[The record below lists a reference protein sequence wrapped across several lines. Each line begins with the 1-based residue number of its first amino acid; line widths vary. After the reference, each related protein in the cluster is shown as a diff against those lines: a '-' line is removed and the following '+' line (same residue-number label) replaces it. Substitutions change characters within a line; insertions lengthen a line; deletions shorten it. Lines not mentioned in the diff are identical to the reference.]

1 MLKREFYLNQIR
13 PLFNKNMIKVLTG
26 VRRSGKSV
34 LLESI
39 KEELIKEG
47 VKEENILLIN
57 FEFSEYFDL
66 NNIKKL
72 EEFINKNTQNIEGKI
87 YLLFD
92 EIQEVENWEKLI
104 NSYHAKGN
112 YDIYITGSNS
122 HLLSGELATYLSGRY
137 IRINIYPFSF
147 KEFLEYYLL
156 KNDLDENIL
165 NNNTLFYSLKKNL
178 FVDYLTYGGLPILL
192 TLSKNEKLKYL
203 KDIYST
209 IVLNDIISRYNV
221 RDVDLLNRILRYL
234 LSNIGQ
240 LFNANNVSNYLNKN
254 ENKANIS
261 INTVYN
267 YLSYFEAAYLVHKVR
282 RYDVIGKSILNR
294 NEKYYIVDLGFRESL
309 FGRNQGDISQ
319 TLENIV
325 YIDLIRRGYNVN
337 VGVFKDKEID
347 FVCRKNG
354 KKIYV
359 QVSYILSKESTIER
373 EFSSL
378 SKIEDNYPKYV
389 ISMDEIDLSRDGI
402 KHMNIIDFLL
412 TDDLS

>member
-92 EIQEVENWEKLI
+92 EIQEVQNWEKLI

-112 YDIYITGSNS
+112 YDIYLTGSNS

-203 KDIYST
+203 KEIQQ
-209 IVLNDIISRYNV
+209 
-221 RDVDLLNRILRYL
+221 ILP
-234 LSNIGQ
+234 NIH
-240 LFNANNVSNYLNKN
+240 NKITPN
-254 ENKANIS
+254 
-261 INTVYN
+261 
-267 YLSYFEAAYLVHKVR
+267 L
-282 RYDVIGKSILNR
+282 
-294 NEKYYIVDLGFRESL
+294 
-309 FGRNQGDISQ
+309 
-319 TLENIV
+319 
-325 YIDLIRRGYNVN
+325 
-337 VGVFKDKEID
+337 
-347 FVCRKNG
+347 
-354 KKIYV
+354 
-359 QVSYILSKESTIER
+359 
-373 EFSSL
+373 
-378 SKIEDNYPKYV
+378 
-389 ISMDEIDLSRDGI
+389 
-402 KHMNIIDFLL
+402 
-412 TDDLS
+412 

>member
-1 MLKREFYLNQIR
+1 MLKRDFYLNQIR

-39 KEELIKEG
+39 KDELIKNG

-57 FEFSEYFDL
+57 FELSEYFDL

-92 EIQEVENWEKLI
+92 EIQEVQNWEKLI

-156 KNDLDENIL
+156 KNDVDDNIL

-267 YLSYFEAAYLVHKVR
+267 YLSYFESAYLVHKVR

-325 YIDLIRRGYNVN
+325 YIDLLRRGYNVN

>member
-39 KEELIKEG
+39 KDELIKIG

-72 EEFINKNTQNIEGKI
+72 EEFINKNTQNLEGKI

-92 EIQEVENWEKLI
+92 EIQEVKNWEKLI

-147 KEFLEYYLL
+147 KEFIEYYLL

-165 NNNTLFYSLKKNL
+165 NNNRLFYSLKKDL

-267 YLSYFEAAYLVHKVR
+267 YLSYFESAYLVHKVR

-325 YIDLIRRGYNVN
+325 YIDLLRRGYTVN
-337 VGVFKDKEID
+337 VGIFKDKEID
-347 FVCRKNG
+347 FVCRKDG

-359 QVSYILSKESTIER
+359 QVSYILSKESTIKR

-412 TDDLS
+412 TDDLT

>member
-13 PLFNKNMIKVLTG
+13 PLFNKNIIKVLTG

-39 KEELIKEG
+39 KDELIKNG

-72 EEFINKNTQNIEGKI
+72 EEYISKNTQNIEGKI

-156 KNDLDENIL
+156 KNELDENIL
-165 NNNTLFYSLKKNL
+165 NNDTLFYSLKKSL
-178 FVDYLTYGGLPILL
+178 FMDYLTYGGLPILL

-221 RDVDLLNRILRYL
+221 RDIDLLNRILRYL

-240 LFNANNVSNYLNKN
+240 LFNANNVCNYLNKN

-267 YLSYFEAAYLVHKVR
+267 YLSYFESAYLVHKVR

-309 FGRNQGDISQ
+309 FGRNKGDISQ

-325 YIDLIRRGYNVN
+325 YIDLLRRGYDVN

-354 KKIYV
+354 NKIYV
-359 QVSYILSKESTIER
+359 QVSYILSKESTIKR

-389 ISMDEIDLSRDGI
+389 VSMDEIDLSRDGI

-412 TDDLS
+412 ADDLS

>member
-92 EIQEVENWEKLI
+92 EIQEVQNWEKLI

-112 YDIYITGSNS
+112 YDIYLTGSNS

-325 YIDLIRRGYNVN
+325 YIDLLRRGYNVN

>member
-13 PLFNKNMIKVLTG
+13 PLFNKNIIKVLTG

-39 KEELIKEG
+39 KEELINNG

-156 KNDLDENIL
+156 KNELDENIL
-165 NNNTLFYSLKKNL
+165 NNDTLFYSLKKKL
-178 FVDYLTYGGLPILL
+178 FMDYLTYGGLPILL
-192 TLSKNEKLKYL
+192 NLSKNEKLKYL

-267 YLSYFEAAYLVHKVR
+267 YLNYFESAYLVHKVR
-282 RYDVIGKSILNR
+282 RYDLIGKSILNR

-309 FGRNQGDISQ
+309 FGRNKGDISQ

-325 YIDLIRRGYNVN
+325 YMELLRRGYNVN

-359 QVSYILSKESTIER
+359 QVTYILSNESTIKR

-389 ISMDEIDLSRDGI
+389 VSMDEIDLSRDGI

>member
-34 LLESI
+34 LLEFI

-92 EIQEVENWEKLI
+92 EIQEVKKWEKLI
-104 NSYHAKGN
+104 NSFHAKGN

-156 KNDLDENIL
+156 KNNLDENIL
-165 NNNTLFYSLKKNL
+165 NNNALFYSLKKNL

-325 YIDLIRRGYNVN
+325 YIDLLRRGYNVN
-337 VGVFKDKEID
+337 VGVFKDNEID

>member
-39 KEELIKEG
+39 KDELIKDG

-57 FEFSEYFDL
+57 FELSEYFDL

-92 EIQEVENWEKLI
+92 EIQEVQNWEKLI

-112 YDIYITGSNS
+112 YDIYLTGSNS

-282 RYDVIGKSILNR
+282 RYDIIGKSILNR

>member
-92 EIQEVENWEKLI
+92 EIQEVQNWEKLI

-112 YDIYITGSNS
+112 YDIYLTGSNS